1 MSEQLYLF
9 HYWIVILLMMTGLY
23 VVIASG
29 NIIKK
34 VAGLSIF
41 QTSIFLLFIAMGK
54 VEGGTLP
61 IAQEGVTLYSNP
73 LPQVIVLTAIVV
85 AVATMALG
93 LSIAVRIFDAFG
105 SLEEDAINTT
115 EKNDELKLRDEDSF
129 DGSFEGV
136 NIDDPPPPLPSTEPK
151 PK

>member
-1 MSEQLYLF
+1 MSAQFYLF
-9 HYWIVILLMMTGLY
+9 HYWAVILLMMTGLY

-41 QTSIFLLFIAMGK
+41 QTSVFLLFIAMGK
-54 VEGGTLP
+54 VEGGTIP
-61 IAQEGVTLYSNP
+61 IFQEGLTLYSNP

-93 LSIAVRIFDAFG
+93 LAIAVRIFDAYG
-105 SLEEDAINTT
+105 SLEEDSINKAEQREEHTPQG
-115 EKNDELKLRDEDSF
+115 NDADVCDL
-129 DGSFEGV
+129 
-136 NIDDPPPPLPSTEPK
+136 PPTSGEREPK
-151 PK
+151 